1 MNSNIMLYEGHQYY
15 RQHLILSL
23 VRTRRMKLGQ
33 RPVEIMKLTTIA
45 SIWDQRPIY
54 SPLFLFH
61 RNLPPTATCQRNSFG

>member
-45 SIWDQRPIY
+45 SIWD
-54 SPLFLFH
+54 
-61 RNLPPTATCQRNSFG
+61 